1 MGSRTKNGCGI
12 LVVMDQPRPTRR
24 MDMGPRKMDGFARQ
38 RPVSPARPQVRPAAA
53 QPVASRPAPQPQPRV
68 ASQARPTAVIRRP
81 AVAPTVPVRPAR
93 PTPRPQV
100 QREDQYENEQ
110 SYGQEP
116 YGNEPKM
123 WKVVVQFV
131 IGLAVIAAVA
141 TAVVWL
147 WLTYYQG

>member
-1 MGSRTKNGCGI
+1 
-12 LVVMDQPRPTRR
+12 
-24 MDMGPRKMDGFARQ
+24 MDGFARQ
-38 RPVSPARPQVRPAAA
+38 RPVSAARPQVRPAAA
-53 QPVASRPAPQPQPRV
+53 QPVASRQVPQPQPRAATQV
-68 ASQARPTAVIRRP
+68 RPTTATRRP
-81 AVAPTVPVRPAR
+81 TVAPTAPVRPAR
-93 PTPRPQV
+93 PAPRPPV
-100 QREDQYENEQ
+100 QRDDQYEHEQ
-110 SYGQEP
+110 LYGQEP